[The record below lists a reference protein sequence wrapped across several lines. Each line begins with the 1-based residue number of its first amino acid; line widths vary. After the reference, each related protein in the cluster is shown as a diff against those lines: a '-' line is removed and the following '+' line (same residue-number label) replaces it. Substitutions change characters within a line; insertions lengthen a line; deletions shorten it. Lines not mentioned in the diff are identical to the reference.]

1 MNILGEHNVKMKNI
15 IRERAIIAWTQT
27 QKKLLRHTHMSKKN

>member
-1 MNILGEHNVKMKNI
+1 MKNI

-27 QKKLLRHTHMSKKN
+27 QEKITQAHTHEQKKIKKKIIK